1 MNVDTALLRQFL
13 SEKFSAT
20 ELDTFLFDYFP
31 LVHSDITP
39 TMPNSHKIQ
48 MLLEHCRNRERFP
61 DLFAALEREKP
72 GAFRTEDFA
81 PMPQAVPHPRP
92 APAAPI
98 KRNPRQI
105 FISHAHQDAEF
116 AARLAADLQAHGW
129 EIWMA
134 PDSIQPGEKW
144 VEAINR
150 GLAESGVFLLV
161 LTENAI
167 NSRWVVS
174 ETNVAIGM
182 EHREEL
188 RLFMLAKESV
198 NAPPLWQA
206 YQHIA
211 MRSNYDRG
219 FNQLLRA
226 LDPGRNRP
234 QRPSEVKSRDFAE
247 AKVIKSPRPKP
258 DETAKNSFV
267 DAKTGKE
274 MIRIPAGE
282 FLYGENKEKS
292 YLDEFWIAKTPVT
305 NAEYARFVAGTKH
318 EPPQHWG
325 GSQPPADIANHP
337 VVYVSW
343 HDAKAFAK
351 WAGAKLPTEQQW
363 EKAARGV
370 DGRNYPW
377 GNEWRKNHCN
387 TSETGINATTPVGQ
401 FSPQGDSPYGCVD
414 MSGNVWE
421 WTESKREE
429 GSDRRVLRGGS
440 WNNDPADVRCANRGS
455 NAPDD
460 RLGNIGFRLARAV

>member
-1 MNVDTALLRQFL
+1 MNVNTALLRQFL

-31 LVHSDITP
+31 LVHNDITP
-39 TMPNSHKIQ
+39 TMPNNQKIQ

-61 DLFAALEREKP
+61 DLFAAMEREKP
-72 GAFRTEDFA
+72 GAFRLEDFA
-81 PMPQAVPHPRP
+81 PTLQAASRPQPTP
-92 APAAPI
+92 AKPI

-105 FISHAHQDAEF
+105 FISHVHQDAAF
-116 AARLAADLQAHGW
+116 AERLAADLQAHGW
-129 EIWMA
+129 DIWMA

-150 GLAESGVFLLV
+150 GLEESGVFVLV
-161 LTENAI
+161 VTENAI

-211 MRSNYDRG
+211 MHSNYDRG

-226 LDPGRNRP
+226 LDPGRNKP
-234 QRPSEVKSRDFAE
+234 QRRSGAKLRDDAA
-247 AKVIKSPRPKP
+247 AKVVKATQPKP
-258 DETAKNSFV
+258 DETTKNSFV

-274 MIRIPAGE
+274 MLRIPAGE
-282 FLYGENKEKS
+282 FLYGENKETV

-305 NAEYARFVAGTKH
+305 NAEYARFVAETKH
-318 EPPQHWG
+318 EPPRHWK
-325 GSQPPADIANHP
+325 SNQPPADIADHP

-343 HDAKAFAK
+343 HDAKAYAR
-351 WAGAKLPTEQQW
+351 WAEVELPTEQQW
-363 EKAARGV
+363 EKAARGT
-370 DGRNYPW
+370 DGRKYPW
-377 GNEWRKNHCN
+377 GNEWRENHCN
-387 TSETGINATTPVGQ
+387 TWETGIKVTTPVGQ
-401 FSPQGDSPYGCVD
+401 FSPQGDSLYGCVD

-421 WTESKREE
+421 WTESKLGG
-429 GSDRRVLRGGS
+429 GSDRRVLRGG
-440 WNNDPADVRCANRGS
+440 
-455 NAPDD
+455 
-460 RLGNIGFRLARAV
+460 